1 VREHDIE
8 PIRGLPGD
16 LPPGEAI
23 LWQGA
28 PDARVFARSALGVRW
43 IGGYFALLV
52 GWAMVAGT
60 PLGALITAGFGL
72 LAVGLAYGFALLV
85 ARSTVYTITNR
96 RVVLRIGVALS
107 KCINLPLVKLSGAD
121 QRNLGAGFGDIALTL
136 QGQSMLGYAML
147 WPHARPF
154 RFAAPQPML
163 RALPDAANVA
173 GILAKATAAIVPVQQ
188 RSETAAAP
196 TAGRAA
202 NTPVLGAREA
212 TA

>member
-1 VREHDIE
+1 MREHDIE

-43 IGGYFALLV
+43 IGGYFAVLV
-52 GWAMVAGT
+52 AWAMVGGT
-60 PLGALITAGFGL
+60 PLGALLTAVAGL
-72 LAVGLAYGFALLV
+72 LALGLAYGFALMV

-107 KCINLPLVKLSGAD
+107 KCINLPLVKRSGAD
-121 QRNLGAGFGDIALTL
+121 LRKLGAGYGDIALSL
-136 QGQSMLGYAML
+136 QGSSMLGYAML

-154 RFAAPQPML
+154 RLAAPQPML

-173 GILAKATAAIVPVQQ
+173 GILAKATAAVMPVQQ
-188 RSETAAAP
+188 RTETAPAASAP
-196 TAGRAA
+196 RPAM
-202 NTPVLGAREA
+202 GAREA

>member
-1 VREHDIE
+1 MREHDIE

-28 PDARVFARSALGVRW
+28 PDARVFARSALGARW
-43 IGGYFALLV
+43 VGGYFALLV
-52 GWAMVAGT
+52 GWAMVGGT
-60 PLGALITAGFGL
+60 PLGALLTAGFGV
-72 LAVGLAYGFALLV
+72 LALGLIYGFAFMV

-107 KCINLPLVKLSGAD
+107 KCINLPLVKLAGAD
-121 QRNLGAGFGDIALTL
+121 LRNLGAGYGDIALTL
-136 QGQSMLGYAML
+136 QGSSMLGYAML

-154 RFAAPQPML
+154 RLAAPQPML
-163 RALPDAANVA
+163 RALPDAAEAA

-188 RSETAAAP
+188 RSEAAP
-196 TAGRAA
+196 AA
-202 NTPVLGAREA
+202 NAPRQPLGAREA
-212 TA
+212 AA

>member
-1 VREHDIE
+1 MREHDIE

-16 LPPGEAI
+16 LPQGEAI

-52 GWAMVAGT
+52 GWAMVGGT
-60 PLGALITAGFGL
+60 PLGALITAGFGM
-72 LAVGLAYGFALLV
+72 LAMGLAYGFAWLV

-107 KCINLPLVKLSGAD
+107 KCINLPLVKLGGAD
-121 QRNLGAGFGDIALTL
+121 LRVLGAGHGDIALSL
-136 QGQSMLGYAML
+136 DGPSMLGYAIL

-154 RFAAPQPML
+154 RFAKPQPML
-163 RALPDAANVA
+163 RALPNAAEVA
-173 GILAKATAAIVPVQQ
+173 GILAKATAAVVPVQQ
-188 RSETAAAP
+188 QRNEAAP
-196 TAGRAA
+196 AA
-202 NTPVLGAREA
+202 QAPRPVLGAREA
-212 TA
+212 AA

>member
-1 VREHDIE
+1 MREHDIE

-28 PDARVFARSALGVRW
+28 PDARVFARSALGARW

-52 GWAMVAGT
+52 AWAMVGGT
-60 PLGALITAGFGL
+60 PLGALLTAGCGV

-107 KCINLPLVKLSGAD
+107 KCINLPLSKVDSAD
-121 QRNLGAGFGDIALTL
+121 LRNLGGGFGDIALVP
-136 QGQSMLGYAML
+136 QGSSMLGYLIL

-154 RFAAPQPML
+154 RLAKPQPML
-163 RALPDAANVA
+163 RALPDAAEA
-173 GILAKATAAIVPVQQ
+173 AAILAKAAAAITPVQQ
-188 RSETAAAP
+188 RSEAASAAQAP
-196 TAGRAA
+196 R
-202 NTPVLGAREA
+202 PVLGAREA
-212 TA
+212 AA

>member
-1 VREHDIE
+1 MREHDIE

-16 LPPGEAI
+16 LPQGEAI

-28 PDARVFARSALGVRW
+28 PDARVFARSALGARW

-52 GWAMVAGT
+52 AWAMVGGT
-60 PLGALITAGFGL
+60 PLGALMTAGFGL

-107 KCINLPLVKLSGAD
+107 KCINLPLTKLGSAD
-121 QRNLGAGFGDIALTL
+121 LRTLGGGFGDIALVP
-136 QGQSMLGYAML
+136 QGAGMLGYLIL

-154 RFAAPQPML
+154 RLAQPQPML
-163 RALPDAANVA
+163 RALPDAAEVA
-173 GILAKATAAIVPVQQ
+173 GILAKAAAAVGPVQQ
-188 RSETAAAP
+188 QRSDAATAAP
-196 TAGRAA
+196 R
-202 NTPVLGAREA
+202 PVMGAREA
-212 TA
+212 AA

>member
-1 VREHDIE
+1 MREHDIE

-43 IGGYFALLV
+43 IGGYFAVLV
-52 GWAMVAGT
+52 AWAMVGGT
-60 PLGALITAGFGL
+60 PLGALLTAVAGL
-72 LAVGLAYGFALLV
+72 LALGLAYGFALMV

-107 KCINLPLVKLSGAD
+107 KCVNLPLVKLSGAD
-121 QRNLGAGFGDIALTL
+121 LRKLGAGYGDIALSL
-136 QGQSMLGYAML
+136 QGSSMLGYAML

-154 RFAAPQPML
+154 RLAAPQPML

-173 GILAKATAAIVPVQQ
+173 GILAKATAAVMPVQQ
-188 RSETAAAP
+188 RTEAAP
-196 TAGRAA
+196 AA
-202 NTPVLGAREA
+202 SAPRPAMGAREA

>member
-1 VREHDIE
+1 MREHDIE

-16 LPPGEAI
+16 LPAGEAI
-23 LWQGA
+23 LWQGT
-28 PDARVFARSALGVRW
+28 PDAQVFARSALGVRW
-43 IGGYFALLV
+43 IGGYFVALV
-52 GWAMVAGT
+52 GWALVGGT
-60 PLGALITAGFGL
+60 PLGALITAGFGV

-121 QRNLGAGFGDIALTL
+121 LRNLGAGYGDIALSL
-136 QGQSMLGYAML
+136 DGPSMLGYAML

-154 RFAAPQPML
+154 RLAKPQPML
-163 RALPDAANVA
+163 RALPNAAEAA

-188 RSETAAAP
+188 RSEAAP
-196 TAGRAA
+196 AA
-202 NTPVLGAREA
+202 SAPRPALGAKEA
-212 TA
+212 MA

>member
-43 IGGYFALLV
+43 IGGYFAVLV
-52 GWAMVAGT
+52 AWAMVGGT
-60 PLGALITAGFGL
+60 PLGALLTAVAGL
-72 LAVGLAYGFALLV
+72 LALGLAYGFALMV

-107 KCINLPLVKLSGAD
+107 KCINLPLVKLGGAD
-121 QRNLGAGFGDIALTL
+121 LRKLGAGYGDIALSL
-136 QGQSMLGYAML
+136 QGSSMLGYAML

-154 RFAAPQPML
+154 RLAAPQPML

-173 GILAKATAAIVPVQQ
+173 GILAKATAAVVPVQQ
-188 RSETAAAP
+188 RTETAPAASAP
-196 TAGRAA
+196 RPAM
-202 NTPVLGAREA
+202 GAREA

>member
-1 VREHDIE
+1 MREHDIE

-28 PDARVFARSALGVRW
+28 PDARVFARSALGARW

-52 GWAMVAGT
+52 GWAMVSGT
-60 PLGALITAGFGL
+60 PLGALMTAGLGL
-72 LAVGLAYGFALLV
+72 LALGLTYGFALLV

-107 KCINLPLVKLSGAD
+107 KCINLPLTKLGSAD
-121 QRNLGAGFGDIALTL
+121 LRSLGAGFGDIALVP
-136 QGQSMLGYAML
+136 QGTSMLGYAML

-154 RFAAPQPML
+154 RLAAPQPML
-163 RALPDAANVA
+163 RALPEAAEVA
-173 GILAKATAAIVPVQQ
+173 GILAKAAAAVVPVQQQ
-188 RSETAAAP
+188 RSETAAASP
-196 TAGRAA
+196 R
-202 NTPVLGAREA
+202 PVLGAREA
-212 TA
+212 AA

>member
-1 VREHDIE
+1 MREHDIE

-28 PDARVFARSALGVRW
+28 PDARVFARSALGARW

-52 GWAMVAGT
+52 GWAMVGGT
-60 PLGALITAGFGL
+60 PLGALITAGLGL
-72 LAVGLAYGFALLV
+72 LALGLAYVFAWLV

-107 KCINLPLVKLSGAD
+107 KCINLPLVKLGGAD
-121 QRNLGAGFGDIALTL
+121 LRNLGAGYGDIALSL
-136 QGQSMLGYAML
+136 QGSSMLGYAML

-154 RFAAPQPML
+154 RLARPQPML
-163 RALPDAANVA
+163 RALPDAGNVA
-173 GILAKATAAIVPVQQ
+173 GILAKATAAIAPVQQ
-188 RSETAAAP
+188 RSEAAAN
-196 TAGRAA
+196 AA
-202 NTPVLGAREA
+202 RPALGTREA

>member
-1 VREHDIE
+1 MREHDIE

-28 PDARVFARSALGVRW
+28 PDARVFARSALGARW

-52 GWAMVAGT
+52 AWAMVSGT
-60 PLGALITAGFGL
+60 PLGALLTAGFGI
-72 LAVGLAYGFALLV
+72 LALGLIYGFAWLV

-107 KCINLPLVKLSGAD
+107 KCINLPLVKLNAAD
-121 QRNLGAGFGDIALTL
+121 LRNLGAGYGDIALSL
-136 QGQSMLGYAML
+136 QGSSMLGYAML

-154 RFAAPQPML
+154 RLAAPQPMM
-163 RALPDAANVA
+163 RALPDAGDVA
-173 GILAKATAAIVPVQQ
+173 GILAKATAAIAPVQQ
-188 RSETAAAP
+188 RSETAPAAS
-196 TAGRAA
+196 TARPA
-202 NTPVLGAREA
+202 LGAREA

>member
-16 LPPGEAI
+16 LPQGEAI

-28 PDARVFARSALGVRW
+28 PDARVFARSALGARW

-52 GWAMVAGT
+52 AWAMVSGT
-60 PLGALITAGFGL
+60 PLGALMTAGFGL

-107 KCINLPLVKLSGAD
+107 KCINLPLTKLGSAD
-121 QRNLGAGFGDIALTL
+121 LRALGGGFGDIALVP
-136 QGQSMLGYAML
+136 QGVGMLGYMIL

-154 RFAAPQPML
+154 RLAQPQPML
-163 RALPDAANVA
+163 RALPDAAEVA
-173 GILAKATAAIVPVQQ
+173 GILAKAAAAVGPVQQQ
-188 RSETAAAP
+188 RSEAATAAP
-196 TAGRAA
+196 R
-202 NTPVLGAREA
+202 PVMGAREA
-212 TA
+212 AA

>member
-1 VREHDIE
+1 MREHDIE

-16 LPPGEAI
+16 LPPGEAV

-28 PDARVFARSALGVRW
+28 PDAWVFARSALGVRW
-43 IGGYFALLV
+43 IGGYFTLLV
-52 GWAMVAGT
+52 GWALVSGT
-60 PLGALITAGFGL
+60 PLGALLTAGFGV
-72 LAVGLAYGFALLV
+72 LAVGLTYGFALLV

-107 KCINLPLVKLSGAD
+107 KCINLPLVKLGGAD
-121 QRNLGAGFGDIALTL
+121 LRNLGAGYGDIALTL
-136 QGQSMLGYAML
+136 QGPSMLGYAML

-154 RFAAPQPML
+154 RLATPQPML
-163 RALPDAANVA
+163 RALPDAAEAA

-188 RSETAAAP
+188 RSETSQTANAP
-196 TAGRAA
+196 RPAM
-202 NTPVLGAREA
+202 GAREA